1 MTSKPEYVEL
11 LNDIRRQEARA
22 GVYLEAWANKTG
34 NKDLKEC
41 LSFVAAR
48 EYSHGDIFDR
58 RVKELGFATE
68 EIEDPEF
75 DEKVRVVSSDISDAE
90 KIAWLK
96 ESRLRMANPDGRER
110 YLHQLQILTGKV
122 PNSDYQAMQ
131 HRGLWSSGRGNH
143 YLFDLNRDWLMQVH
157 PETRGLVSRILEWKR
172 HLVVDLHE
180 MGSLNTYLL
189 DPAGST

>member
-1 MTSKPEYVEL
+1 MTSKPQYINL
-11 LNDIRRQEARA
+11 LNDIRLQEARA
-22 GVYLEAWANKTG
+22 GVYLEAWANKTD

-75 DEKVRVVSSDISDAE
+75 DEKVRVVSSEISDAE

-96 ESRLRMANPDGRER
+96 ESRLRQPSPSVRQR
-110 YLHQLQILTGKV
+110 YEAATEDESVDPLTRSLLRWFTDVEDDSVVKMGEVYSQIE
-122 PNSDYQAMQ
+122 NS
-131 HRGLWSSGRGNH
+131 G
-143 YLFDLNRDWLMQVH
+143 
-157 PETRGLVSRILEWKR
+157 
-172 HLVVDLHE
+172 
-180 MGSLNTYLL
+180 
-189 DPAGST
+189 

>member
-1 MTSKPEYVEL
+1 MTSKPEYVDL
-11 LNDIRRQEARA
+11 LNDIRLQEARA

-58 RVKELGFATE
+58 RVKELGFATQ

-75 DEKVRVVSSDISDAE
+75 EEKVRVVSSDISDAE

-96 ESRLRMANPDGRER
+96 EARLRQPTPSVRER
-110 YLHQLQILTGKV
+110 YEAATDDEAVDPLTRSLLRWFTDVEDDSVVLMGKV
-122 PNSDYQAMQ
+122 YS
-131 HRGLWSSGRGNH
+131 
-143 YLFDLNRDWLMQVH
+143 
-157 PETRGLVSRILEWKR
+157 EIE
-172 HLVVDLHE
+172 
-180 MGSLNTYLL
+180 NT
-189 DPAGST
+189 G